1 VLELRVVL
9 EVFDGRSTRLRIE
22 RGVEGQP
29 VSVAR
34 VPVALG
40 PEQGTRLGEREVDV
54 EEDCVDRVCRGG

>member
-1 VLELRVVL
+1 
-9 EVFDGRSTRLRIE
+9 
-22 RGVEGQP
+22 

-54 EEDCVDRVCRGG
+54 EEDCFDRV